1 LLDKWGVLLDTQRV
15 MFVADGAPQNL
26 GLLLIAAS
34 AIGFYIAARVAVDS
48 LTNLDNPSAS
58 RLALAHWLPVALLA
72 MVAVITGNA
81 VIAVC
86 VTLGTSVAALTLNLG
101 LVTAT
106 TGDEVSAG
114 EFSRAWPLVVPA
126 ALITFVAGFSAHLNG
141 VHAVVLAIEAV
152 MVAMVWFAP
161 RGEFALRANE
171 SPSPLPSPGVPREGV
186 AAPMSV
192 VDPLT
197 PRRYLTF
204 VLAMIISIF
213 GAIVG
218 VYGALRMSLEIPLTT
233 PGLIAAVGLSPLLVL
248 PMIGTGTLLA
258 ERGHPNAAASS
269 LVGVTLLN
277 LCVLLPLLV
286 ATWLV
291 RREILRL
298 PDAPASI
305 PFPMAAWRVDTV
317 LILIMG
323 AVLIPV
329 AVGRWRL
336 GRFEGVV
343 LVIAYAA
350 YLGVNSILGVRW

>member
-1 LLDKWGVLLDTQRV
+1 VIIL
-15 MFVADGAPQNL
+15 ADGAPQNL

-48 LTNLDNPSAS
+48 LTNLDNPSPS

-72 MVAVITGNA
+72 MIAVITGNP

-106 TGDEVSAG
+106 TGDEVTAG
-114 EFSRAWPLVVPA
+114 DFSRAWPLVVPA

-141 VHAVVLAIEAV
+141 IHAAILSIEAV

-161 RGEFALRANE
+161 VSERIEPPRA
-171 SPSPLPSPGVPREGV
+171 EGAIV
-186 AAPMSV
+186 SAAPPY
-192 VDPLT
+192 DPLT
-197 PRRYLTF
+197 PRRYLTLF
-204 VLAMIISIF
+204 LSLLISIF

-218 VYGALRMSLEIPLTT
+218 VYGAMRMSLEIPLTT

-258 ERGHPNAAASS
+258 ERGHSTAAASS

-298 PDAPASI
+298 PDVPASI

-336 GRFEGVV
+336 GRFEGVI

-350 YLGVNSILGVRW
+350 YLGATSILGVRW